1 MGCVVNGPGEA
12 KEADFGV
19 CGGDGQGLIFQKGQI
34 VEKVKE
40 EELADRL
47 LAMIEDHFRS
57 II

>member
-1 MGCVVNGPGEA
+1 MGYA
-12 KEADFGV
+12 
-19 CGGDGQGLIFQKGQI
+19 GGDGQGLIFQKGQI

>member
-1 MGCVVNGPGEA
+1 MVNGPGEA
-12 KEADFGV
+12 KEADFG
-19 CGGDGQGLIFQKGQI
+19 GMRRRRTGTDLPKGQI